1 MSMLLA
7 LEASGA
13 RAEVAVC
20 DVDGDV
26 RAARHRPAATEH
38 ARILAGLV
46 DEVLREAA
54 VGARDLAGVAVDVGP
69 GSFTALRIALAT
81 AHGIAQPGAARVV
94 GVTSFAALVHGLMR
108 PKRVVIPLVPAGR
121 TLLYAGFYRADAQGR
136 LTLLRGPAAA
146 DLPRLQVLVEEALA
160 LRAGKV
166 APHFV
171 GPGAA
176 REREGLEARWP
187 GSTGN
192 GATVDAA
199 EGPAVEAVARLGAQ
213 MLAPRGPAGMPLP
226 NSVADA
232 DGATRPLYVRV
243 PQAVA
248 NLPAERPSWRELTL
262 APFTESDLDEALVIE
277 QAVFSDAWPRQFF
290 LEEIRQAGSRALAVR
305 HRGTLAGYLLA
316 WRLDHEWHLGNI
328 AVAPAHQRRGIGRF
342 LLETLVREADAAGD
356 VSITLEVRPSNFAAQ
371 ELYRVFGFRAVA
383 LRRGYYQDT
392 GEDALIMMRDPRAG
406 A

>member
-1 MSMLLA
+1 MSPLLA
-7 LEASGA
+7 LEASGP
-13 RAEVAVC
+13 RAAVAVC
-20 DVDGDV
+20 DEAGAVLAV
-26 RAARHRPAATEH
+26 RHRPAASEH
-38 ARILAGLV
+38 ARILAALV
-46 DEVLREAA
+46 DEALREAGVA
-54 VGARDLAGVAVDVGP
+54 ARELTGVAVDVGP

-81 AHGIAQPGAARVV
+81 AHGIAQPAEARVV
-94 GVTSFAALVHGLMR
+94 GVTSFAALVDGLVR
-108 PKRVVIPLVPAGR
+108 PKCVVVPLVPAGR
-121 TLLYAGFYRADAQGR
+121 NLLYAGFHRADAQGR
-136 LTLLRGPAAA
+136 LTLLRGPAVG
-146 DLPRLQVLVEEALA
+146 DLATLAGMVDEALA
-160 LRAGKV
+160 LRAGNV

-171 GPGAA
+171 GPGAE
-176 REREGLEARWP
+176 RERAALEARWP
-187 GSTGN
+187 GSTGV

-199 EGPAVEAVARLGAQ
+199 EGPDVEAVARLGAQ
-213 MLAPRGPAGMPLP
+213 LLAPRAPTGAARATAP
-226 NSVADA
+226 VDA

-262 APFTESDLDEALVIE
+262 APFGEADLDEALAIE
-277 QAVFSDAWPRQFF
+277 QAVFADAWPRQFF
-290 LEEIRQAGSRALAVR
+290 LDEIRQPGSRALAVR

-316 WRLDHEWHLGNI
+316 WRLDHEWHLGNL
-328 AVAPAHQRRGIGRF
+328 AVAPAHQRRGVGRF

-371 ELYRVFGFRAVA
+371 ELYRSFGFRAVA